1 MKVAFTT
8 RDSATINAHF
18 GSANRVDVYEV
29 DTAGYTF
36 LETLEFGGNLKED
49 GNEDKLEPKVKAL
62 DGCTLVY
69 VSAIGG
75 SAAARLIRKNIT
87 PVKAQTEADD
97 IQDVLTR
104 LVETLNGTVK
114 AQIVSQIMAANLHD
128 VAQSWIMGPDGSF
141 TRPELR
147 QDEFAFNCHRFF
159 MENPSLSGRGSAG
172 ASDVPKLAHT
182 EDQAIL

>member
-8 RDSATINAHF
+8 RDSEIINAHF
-18 GSANRVDVYEV
+18 GSAQRVDVYEV
-29 DTAGYTF
+29 DTDGYTF

-75 SAAARLIRKNIT
+75 SAAARLIRNNIT
-87 PVKAQTEADD
+87 PVKAQTEADE

-104 LVETLNGTVK
+104 LVETLNGSPPPWLRK
-114 AQIVSQIMAANLHD
+114 ALQKSQPRN
-128 VAQSWIMGPDGSF
+128 F
-141 TRPELR
+141 
-147 QDEFAFNCHRFF
+147 
-159 MENPSLSGRGSAG
+159 
-172 ASDVPKLAHT
+172 
-182 EDQAIL
+182 EDDFDTIEEEVLV